1 MIDTSTRILLAIF
14 MVFSM
19 IVLGMWCVTLM
30 VYTNLY
36 SEVLSL
42 STMVSLI
49 YVIAFSIYMT
59 KIQNSSEE
67 ES

>member
-49 YVIAFSIYMT
+49 YVIALSIYVT

>member
-1 MIDTSTRILLAIF
+1 MMDTSTRIRLAIF

-36 SEVLSL
+36 SEVLAL